1 MNEPLHIT
9 QLKTDFLGR
18 DGQLALRACDQLA
31 TNAGDDGRNFLISSL
46 GSSEPQIRNRAA
58 VGIRESKDQR
68 ALTPLLRAI
77 LAPQNKNYNG
87 TLVFALEALDCT
99 VHFQQVFD
107 ILFYQSYEAK
117 MSAAAILSEQSFIV
131 NTGSIQ
137 SVKQKWEAILL
148 DPSQCP
154 AFEDSRDYIQDI
166 VDSYVQMVAAQ

>member
-1 MNEPLHIT
+1 MNGPLDIA
-9 QLKTDFLGR
+9 QLKSDFLGG
-18 DGQLALRACDQLA
+18 DAQLARRAWDQLA
-31 TNAGDDGRNFLISSL
+31 TKAGDEGRDFLISSL
-46 GSSEPQIRNRAA
+46 GSSDPQIRNRVAL
-58 VGIRESKDQR
+58 GIHESKDQR

-99 VHFQQVFD
+99 AHFQEVFD

-137 SVKQKWEAILL
+137 SVKQKWEDILL

-154 AFEDSRDYIQDI
+154 AFEDSRDDIQEI
-166 VDSYVQMVAAQ
+166 VDRYVQMVAAQ